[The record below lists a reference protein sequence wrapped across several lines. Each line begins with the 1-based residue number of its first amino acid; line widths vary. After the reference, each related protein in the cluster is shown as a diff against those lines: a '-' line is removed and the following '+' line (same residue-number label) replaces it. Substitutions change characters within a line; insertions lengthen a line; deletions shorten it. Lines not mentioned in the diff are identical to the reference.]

1 MLGGVSAAVLAFFG
15 LAGVS
20 GVLLVSGTGKAAHGE
35 ARGGTIV
42 SRSMVRYGRLFGGS
56 IWTAFDGYG
65 VLWYAISKLVRYLI
79 IV

>member
-1 MLGGVSAAVLAFFG
+1 MGGVSAAVFAFFG
-15 LAGVS
+15 LFGVF
-20 GVLLVSGTGKAAHGE
+20 GVLLVSGTAKAAHGE

-65 VLWYAISKLVRYLI
+65 VLWYAISKLVQSLV